1 MTAQTNTA
9 LRGITTWVA
18 TVGIAAAAIT
28 GAAQAETTEDCLK
41 QTFEVIAPI
50 QKTPPAEDKLA
61 TIEKQME
68 KVEAHCDAKQ
78 FDQAATERTV
88 LKDMIAKL

>member
-1 MTAQTNTA
+1 MIARTIFT
-9 LRGITTWVA
+9 R
-18 TVGIAAAAIT
+18 GIAAGLAFA
-28 GAAQAETTEDCLK
+28 GAAALTLAGPAHADTTEDCLK

-68 KVEAHCDAKQ
+68 KVEAHCDAKE
-78 FDQAATERTV
+78 FDKAETERVV